1 MITLVDAFHLPW
13 RRGYAPP
20 IRGDHAG
27 TSARPHL
34 HEAILVLAGSALI
47 AVSAWIAVPLP
58 FSPVPVTAQ
67 TFAVL
72 LVGSALGARRGA
84 AAAIAYLGEGSL
96 GLPVFAGG
104 SGGAHVLAGPTGGYL
119 AGFVAGAWL
128 CGFLAERGW
137 DRRVLTTV
145 VSMVLGNVAIL
156 LPGVLWLSR
165 FVGTERVLALGL
177 TPFLPGDVVKIAAA
191 AVILPLGWKLIARLR
206 AR

>member
-1 MITLVDAFHLPW
+1 MITMVDAFHLPW
-13 RRGYAPP
+13 RRGYA
-20 IRGDHAG
+20 
-27 TSARPHL
+27 ARASL
-34 HEAILVLAGSALI
+34 LFHEAILVLSGSALI
-47 AVSAWIAVPLP
+47 AASAWIAVPLP

-84 AAAIAYLGEGSL
+84 AAAIAYLGEGAL

-128 CGFLAERGW
+128 CGLLAGRGW
-137 DRRVLTTV
+137 DRRVVTTV
-145 VSMVLGNVAIL
+145 LSMALGNLAIL
-156 LPGVLWLSR
+156 APGLLWLSR
-165 FVGTERVLALGL
+165 FVGSGRVLALGL
-177 TPFLPGDVVKIAAA
+177 APFLPGDAVKIATA
-191 AVILPLGWKLIARLR
+191 AVMLPLGWKLIARLR